1 MTCVSVAYTLYIQ
14 GLVGT
19 IRQGRV
25 VCKFSKNY
33 RNTCDLSMFQALFEP
48 MFIAVYNLFYTSQP
62 VLALGIFDQDV
73 DEETSLKF
81 PKLYTPGLESSSFNK
96 QEFFR
101 SALQGFLTSCVLFF
115 LSYGAYGDKVMQNGQ
130 TLSDHQLFGTVI
142 ATCLVIVVNLQV
154 LIQSQDYKHDT
165 AFIPVKMKIQ
175 QNFLLN
181 P

>member
-1 MTCVSVAYTLYIQ
+1 
-14 GLVGT
+14 
-19 IRQGRV
+19 
-25 VCKFSKNY
+25 
-33 RNTCDLSMFQALFEP
+33 MFQALFEP

-154 LIQSQDYKHDT
+154 LIQSQDSKHDT
-165 AFIPVKMKIQ
+165 ASIPLKI
-175 QNFLLN
+175 LN
-181 P
+181 CL